1 MKLTSLEIKGFKSFG
16 DKVII
21 HFDEGVT
28 SIVGP
33 NGCGKSNVVDAIR
46 WVLGEQ
52 STRMLRS
59 EKMENVIF
67 NGTANRK
74 PGNLAEVSLS
84 FDNTKNI
91 LPTEFSQ
98 VTITRKLY
106 RSGESEYRLNDVQC
120 RLKDITDLFLDT
132 GIGSDSYSIIELK
145 MIEEILN
152 NKDNSRRALFE
163 EASGI
168 SKYKVRKKQTLNKLK
183 DTEAD
188 LARVEDLLF
197 EIEKNLRSLENQA
210 KKTQRY
216 YRLKDQYKEVSLALA
231 SFRIHAFR
239 QSLET
244 LQKQEQEQQDEML
257 RIQTE
262 SQKQEA
268 LLQEEKRLS
277 LQKEKNLAVQQK
289 ATNEHVASI
298 RQYESEKQLKNQ
310 QLKFQQEKES
320 RLLAELSNDKLWM
333 ERSRENIGQL
343 EQAKE
348 AEAAV
353 LQELEKQLAELKANL
368 EALQKQQGLHKAEVE
383 EAGAEVK
390 RLQEEAYQL
399 EKEKDILTIQ
409 IQTLEQELQR
419 TTHDASEKEDELRG
433 FSQSIERLDKLVR
446 EKEKA
451 LEEAGEAEEQLAS
464 SLARIEEAIGQAK
477 EKLAASGR
485 LRDAKQNEYQLTK
498 SLVDNLEGYPESIK
512 FLRKSAGWAKKAPLF
527 SDILFCEETYRIAV
541 ENFLEPYMNYYV
553 VESYAEAM
561 QAISLLSD
569 ASRGRANFFV
579 LEAFRNYK
587 TLPPK
592 PIDGLLP
599 ALEVIESESRYQPLC
614 HYLLQ
619 DVYLL
624 PKAQETNFNPEN
636 YQVTVLGESG
646 KYSRGRFS
654 VSGGFVGLFEGKRI
668 GRARNLEALQKE
680 IRKLDAEL
688 ERLTSEIADL
698 EQQRSELRQRTKKEE
713 IDTLRVEL
721 NRYSNE
727 LLTFQTKENQ
737 YREFI
742 GNSAVR
748 KEDIIQKL
756 GQYRDSLQTLEP
768 RLVVLEEEKLQ
779 AGGNLLR
786 VQETY
791 REISEQV
798 SLVSGNY
805 NQQNIRYHQ
814 QKNKLDSLTKD
825 LEYKLADVNR
835 YGERI
840 EKNTSELEGT
850 RTKIAEL
857 LKTEDGA
864 DEVLQ
869 GMYAQKEEMEAG
881 LREAEE
887 LYYASKGTI
896 SELEEQL
903 TALRRQKDQVDFL
916 ASELKERKTQLR
928 IDLNSLKERLSVN
941 FNIDIEDLLEQEE
954 APQGDEEELSAKAEK
969 LKTQLDNFGA
979 INPMAMEAFDEMN
992 ERFQFITKEK
1002 NDLLEAKTSLLS
1014 TIGEIDDTARTQ
1026 FLAAFTQIKENF
1038 QRVFRSLFNPE
1049 DSCDLFLVKP
1059 DEPLDSDIEIIA
1071 RPKGKKPL
1079 SINQLSGGEKT
1090 LTATAIL
1097 FSLYLLKP
1105 APFCIFDEVDAPLDD
1120 NNIDKFNNIIREF
1133 SKDSQFIVVTHNKRT
1148 IASTDVIYGVTM
1160 VEQGISRV
1168 VPVDLREMEAAG

>member
-1 MKLTSLEIKGFKSFG
+1 
-16 DKVII
+16 
-21 HFDEGVT
+21 
-28 SIVGP
+28 
-33 NGCGKSNVVDAIR
+33 
-46 WVLGEQ
+46 
-52 STRMLRS
+52 
-59 EKMENVIF
+59 
-67 NGTANRK
+67 
-74 PGNLAEVSLS
+74 
-84 FDNTKNI
+84 
-91 LPTEFSQ
+91 
-98 VTITRKLY
+98 
-106 RSGESEYRLNDVQC
+106 
-120 RLKDITDLFLDT
+120 
-132 GIGSDSYSIIELK
+132 
-145 MIEEILN
+145 
-152 NKDNSRRALFE
+152 
-163 EASGI
+163 
-168 SKYKVRKKQTLNKLK
+168 
-183 DTEAD
+183 
-188 LARVEDLLF
+188 
-197 EIEKNLRSLENQA
+197 
-210 KKTQRY
+210 
-216 YRLKDQYKEVSLALA
+216 
-231 SFRIHAFR
+231 
-239 QSLET
+239 
-244 LQKQEQEQQDEML
+244 
-257 RIQTE
+257 
-262 SQKQEA
+262 
-268 LLQEEKRLS
+268 
-277 LQKEKNLAVQQK
+277 
-289 ATNEHVASI
+289 
-298 RQYESEKQLKNQ
+298 
-310 QLKFQQEKES
+310 
-320 RLLAELSNDKLWM
+320 
-333 ERSRENIGQL
+333 
-343 EQAKE
+343 
-348 AEAAV
+348 
-353 LQELEKQLAELKANL
+353 
-368 EALQKQQGLHKAEVE
+368 
-383 EAGAEVK
+383 
-390 RLQEEAYQL
+390 
-399 EKEKDILTIQ
+399 
-409 IQTLEQELQR
+409 
-419 TTHDASEKEDELRG
+419 
-433 FSQSIERLDKLVR
+433 
-446 EKEKA
+446 
-451 LEEAGEAEEQLAS
+451 
-464 SLARIEEAIGQAK
+464 
-477 EKLAASGR
+477 
-485 LRDAKQNEYQLTK
+485 
-498 SLVDNLEGYPESIK
+498 
-512 FLRKSAGWAKKAPLF
+512 
-527 SDILFCEETYRIAV
+527 
-541 ENFLEPYMNYYV
+541 
-553 VESYAEAM
+553 
-561 QAISLLSD
+561 
-569 ASRGRANFFV
+569 
-579 LEAFRNYK
+579 
-587 TLPPK
+587 
-592 PIDGLLP
+592 
-599 ALEVIESESRYQPLC
+599 
-614 HYLLQ
+614 
-619 DVYLL
+619 
-624 PKAQETNFNPEN
+624 
-636 YQVTVLGESG
+636 
-646 KYSRGRFS
+646 
-654 VSGGFVGLFEGKRI
+654 
-668 GRARNLEALQKE
+668 EALQKE

-756 GQYRDSLQTLEP
+756 GQYRDSLQTLQP
-768 RLVVLEEEKLQ
+768 RLLVLEEEKLQ

-825 LEYKLADVNR
+825 LEYKLADVKR

-1133 SKDSQFIVVTHNKRT
+1133 SKDSQCIVVTHNKRT